1 MHPTY
6 LTFPLMPM
14 PSLRMQKVQPP
25 IIPVIAELIQ
35 ACPGTISLGQGVVY
49 YGPPE
54 ESLRKIKDFYAS
66 PNNHKYQ
73 PVEGI
78 TPLLNIISEKL
89 KKENGIVV
97 DDSNRLVVC
106 AGGNMAFSHAV
117 LAVTDPG
124 DEIILPLP
132 FYFNHEMAVS
142 IAGCTPVLVPTDA
155 SYQLQPELIR
165 KAITPRTRAIV
176 TVSPNNPTGAI
187 YPEKTLRAINDLC
200 REHNIF
206 HISDEAYEYFN
217 FDYHKHF
224 SPASIPNSAGHTI
237 SIYSLSKAYGF
248 ASWRIGYMVVPAHL
262 YESIRKIQ
270 DTQLIC
276 PPVISQFAAVG
287 AMETGK
293 NYFQEKISVI
303 RNSREIFQEALNE
316 IRDICDT
323 PRTSGAF
330 YNLIKPHTR
339 LTSLALAERLIR
351 EFRVAV
357 IPGEA
362 FGMEECG
369 LRVSFGAV
377 DEKTAREGIGRL
389 VRGLTEIVG

>member
-1 MHPTY
+1 MR
-6 LTFPLMPM
+6 M
-14 PSLRMQKVQPP
+14 PSDRMQRVQPP
-25 IIPVIAELIQ
+25 IIPVIGELIQ
-35 ACPGTISLGQGVVY
+35 AYSGTISLGQGVVY

-73 PVEGI
+73 AVEGLPALHKKI
-78 TPLLNIISEKL
+78 AEKL
-89 KKENGIVV
+89 RAENGITV
-97 DDSNRLVVC
+97 DASNRLVVS
-106 AGGNMAFSHAV
+106 AGGNMGFSHAV
-117 LAVTDPG
+117 LAITDPG
-124 DEIILPLP
+124 DEIILPVP

-142 IAGCTPVLVPTDA
+142 IAGCKPVLVPTDA

-176 TVSPNNPTGAI
+176 TVSPNNPAGVV
-187 YPEKTLRAINDLC
+187 YPEKSLRLINDIC
-200 REHNIF
+200 REHEIF

-224 SPASIPNSAGHTI
+224 SAASIPQSAGHTI
-237 SIYSLSKAYGF
+237 SLFSMSKAYGF
-248 ASWRIGYMVVPAHL
+248 ASWRIGYMVIPAHL
-262 YESIRKIQ
+262 YESVRKIQ

-276 PPVISQFAAVG
+276 PPVISQFAAMG
-287 AMETGK
+287 ALDAGK
-293 NYFQEKISVI
+293 TYFNEKFGVI
-303 RNSREIFQEALNE
+303 RKSREIFQEALHE
-316 IRDICDT
+316 VRDICEA

-330 YNLIKPHTR
+330 YTLIKPKTR
-339 LTSLALAERLIR
+339 MTSLALAERLIR

-362 FGMEECG
+362 FGMEEECG

-377 DEKTAREGIGRL
+377 DEVTAREGIGRL
-389 VRGLTEIVG
+389 VKGLTEIVG